1 MIDLLLSIW
10 KYMKIDM
17 MVNVCKVNYLEGRM
31 VIEENKSK

>member
-1 MIDLLLSIW
+1 MIDPLSSTW

-17 MVNVCKVNYLEGRM
+17 MVNVCKVNHSEGRM